1 LRYYKVVAKCG
12 HVGMSRYYAG
22 TFYQAADNGKEAAR
36 IVRGRS
42 RVKHDHKDAILK
54 LVQISHDEYDLGRLE
69 ACANPYFHTTS
80 AYDQSLHWD
89 AIADSVYSEIDD
101 SDLETW
107 YNTKNH
113 ELYLKKRK
121 RPWHDHRFH
130 PEHAAPMYRK
140 I

>member
-1 LRYYKVVAKCG
+1 
-12 HVGMSRYYAG
+12 MSRYYAG
-22 TFYQAADNGKEAAR
+22 TFYQAANDGKEAAR

-42 RVKHDHKDAILK
+42 RVKHDHKDAILE
-54 LVQISHDEYDLGRLE
+54 LVQISQDDYTRGRLE
-69 ACANPYFHTTS
+69 TRANPYFRITS
-80 AYDQSLHWD
+80 AFEQNLHWD
-89 AIADSVYSEIDD
+89 AIADSVFSEIDD

-130 PEHAAPMYRK
+130 PERAVPLSRK
-140 I
+140 T